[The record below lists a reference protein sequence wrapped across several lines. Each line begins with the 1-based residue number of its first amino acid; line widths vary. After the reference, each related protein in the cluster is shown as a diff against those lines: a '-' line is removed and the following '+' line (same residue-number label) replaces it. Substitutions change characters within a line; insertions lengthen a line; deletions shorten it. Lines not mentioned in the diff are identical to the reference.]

1 MDKILTIITPCSRPE
16 NLHIVKDSIFKQ
28 KWKFNFKWVIVH
40 DSEYI
45 EIELFPELN
54 IYQFNHYDSNSVVG
68 HAQRNFA
75 LNLIAKGLVYFLD
88 DDTILHPN
96 FSKAIFEINT
106 NVDFIHFPQSYK
118 NETIRISG
126 AEVEVDKI
134 DTGSFLFDIELAK
147 DVSFDVFKYN
157 ADGYFAKDIYAK
169 ANNTVYINYPLSYYN
184 YLR

>member
-1 MDKILTIITPCSRPE
+1 MNKLLTIITPCSRPE
-16 NLHIVKDSIFKQ
+16 NLQILKDSIFKQ
-28 KWKFNFKWVIVH
+28 KWKFNFKWLIVH

-54 IYQFNHYDSNSVVG
+54 IYQFNHYESNSLVG

-96 FSKAIFEINT
+96 FAKAIHEIEPNT
-106 NVDFIHFPQSYK
+106 DFIHFPQSYK
-118 NETIRISG
+118 NESIRISG
-126 AEVEVDKI
+126 KEVEVDKI
-134 DTGSFLFDIELAK
+134 DTGSFVFDISLAK
-147 DVSFDVFKYN
+147 DIFFDVNKYN
-157 ADGYFAKDIYAK
+157 ADGYFAKAIYDKAK
-169 ANNTVYINYPLSYYN
+169 NPVYTNYPLSYYN

>member
-1 MDKILTIITPCSRPE
+1 MEKILTIITPCSRPKK
-16 NLHIVKDSIFKQ
+16 LQVVKDSIFKQ
-28 KWKFNFKWVIVH
+28 KWKFDFKWLIVY
-40 DSEYI
+40 DTKFI

-54 IYQFNHYDSNSVVG
+54 IYQLAHYDSNSVVG
-68 HAQRNFA
+68 HAQRNYGLKF
-75 LNLIAKGLVYFLD
+75 IKKGLVYFLD

-96 FSKAIFEINT
+96 FPKTIFEIDT
-106 NVDFIHFPQSYK
+106 NIDFIHFPQSYK

-147 DVSFDVFKYN
+147 DVTFDVSKYN

-169 ANNTVYINYPLSYYN
+169 AKNPVYINYPLSYYN